1 MEGRGK
7 EEKEKKE
14 KNMLISLNLLEE
26 KLNGFNLFNFNHKLI
41 YSMQYIL
48 NYWDKE
54 AKKKPAM
61 AQ

>member
-54 AKKKPAM
+54 AKKKSAM

>member
-1 MEGRGK
+1 
-7 EEKEKKE
+7 
-14 KNMLISLNLLEE
+14 MLISLNLPEE

-41 YSMQYIL
+41 YSIQYIL